1 MDGLSLKFESDFS
14 SFRNLILNHLGVDVF
29 SKIRKREI
37 VEGRFIYS
45 KLLYEAGYTFKSI
58 GRALGKDHS
67 TVIYYRQQ
75 FEDLY
80 ITEKEFR
87 MKHNLIKEV
96 LTESDEIEFVKKVTR
111 AEYKEQVVF
120 LEKKLEALILR
131 NTKLETIENR
141 YRRFDEII
149 QLMEAKLP
157 VGKEIFL
164 LKKLNSILNTEEP
177 T

>member
-1 MDGLSLKFESDFS
+1 MEEISLKFESDFS
-14 SFRNLILNHLGVDVF
+14 SFRNLILTHLGVDVF
-29 SKIRKREI
+29 SKKRKREI
-37 VEGRFIYS
+37 VEARFIYS

-80 ITEKEFR
+80 ITQKEFR
-87 MKHNLIKEV
+87 MKHNLIKES
-96 LTESDEIEFVKKVTR
+96 LKDSDEIEFVKKVTR
-111 AEYKEQVVF
+111 AEYKQQVVF
-120 LEKKLEALILR
+120 LEKKVDALVLR
-131 NTKLETIENR
+131 NTKLETIEAR

-157 VGKEIFL
+157 VGKEIFI
-164 LKKLNSILNTEEP
+164 LKKLNSILNLENQT
-177 T
+177 